1 MLPLFQRRTLWWPTP
16 AGWLMGLIGVC
27 MPAGL
32 WCFFGER
39 FLAHSERL
47 PAEALIVEGWI
58 GIEGVQA
65 AKTEFDRGG
74 YRYLITSGGQFHS
87 TWGPQRWNYA
97 EEAREILTRAGV
109 PPDRLIE
116 ARAANTEYH
125 RTFEAAAAVSRKLTE
140 RGLHFTAVNVFTAD
154 VHARRSRLVFAKVLP
169 AGTAVGVIAWTPSD
183 YHAEL
188 PWWKSSDRAVDL
200 IKESAGWLFELL
212 LNSGRLSNSPT
223 RSKD

>member
-1 MLPLFQRRTLWWPTP
+1 MLSLLHRRTIWWPTP
-16 AGWLMGLIGVC
+16 AGWLIGLACVC
-27 MPAGL
+27 VPAVL

-65 AKTEFDRGG
+65 AKAEFDRGG
-74 YRYLITSGGQFHS
+74 YRTLITAGGQFH
-87 TWGPQRWNYA
+87 TRWGPQRWNYA

-109 PPDRLIE
+109 PPDRIIE
-116 ARAANTEYH
+116 ARAIDTDDH
-125 RTFEAAAAVSRKLTE
+125 RTFEAAAAVSRTLTA

-154 VHARRSRLVFAKVLP
+154 VHARRSRLVYAKVLP
-169 AGTAVGVIAWTPSD
+169 AGTAVGVVAWSPSD
-183 YHAEL
+183 YHPEL

-200 IKESAGWLFELL
+200 IKETAGWLFELL
-212 LNSGRLSNSPT
+212 LNSGRTSNSSAKP
-223 RSKD
+223 